1 MIRKIS
7 LSMTLMLVALLGADA
22 ALACS
27 CGPLPEPRQ
36 ARDQADAVFTGTV
49 LGITQEGNRRLV
61 RLRVEESWKGA
72 RCEEVT
78 ITTGLGDSDCGYAFQ
93 EGQSYLIYADKQR
106 GKLSTNICT
115 RTKPTA
121 EAGEDLAALGA
132 PAQDCAEK

>member
-7 LSMTLMLVALLGADA
+7 LSMTLALATLFTADA
-22 ALACS
+22 VLACS
-27 CGPLPEPRQ
+27 CAPLPEPQQ

-49 LGITQEGNRRLV
+49 LGITQEDNRRLV
-61 RLRVEESWKGA
+61 RLRVEEAWKGA

-93 EGQSYLIYADKQR
+93 EGQAYLIYADKQR
-106 GKLSTNICT
+106 GRLSTNLCT
-115 RTKPTA
+115 RTKPAA

-132 PAQDCAEK
+132 PTQDCAEK

>member
-1 MIRKIS
+1 MMRRIS
-7 LSMTLMLVALLGADA
+7 LSMALVLAIVLGADA

-27 CGPLPEPRQ
+27 CAPLPEPRQ

-49 LGITQEGNRRLV
+49 LGITQEGNQRLV

-72 RCEEVT
+72 KCGEVT

-93 EGQSYLIYADKQR
+93 EGQAYLIYADKQR

-115 RTKPTA
+115 RTRPTA

-132 PAQDCAEK
+132 PSQDCAEK